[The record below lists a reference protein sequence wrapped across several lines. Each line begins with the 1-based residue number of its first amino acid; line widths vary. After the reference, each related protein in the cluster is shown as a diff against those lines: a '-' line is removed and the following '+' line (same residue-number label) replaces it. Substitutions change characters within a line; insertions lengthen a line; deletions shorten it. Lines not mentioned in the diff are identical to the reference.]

1 MTTPLIEAGKPRRKS
16 LPSTEYLRASFD
28 YDREAGVLIY
38 RDRPMETFASARV
51 YRAWKSRHC
60 GKPCGNIHAKS
71 YVNCYVG
78 GEKYHAHRLIWKWLH
93 DDEPYYI
100 DHINGIRSDN
110 RAENLRA
117 VTSIENAK
125 NNAMRNDNETGVV
138 GVFHNPRSKSLPWIA
153 AISEDRDC
161 IMLGRFAFFEDAVM
175 VRRAAEKRY
184 GYHENHGRSA
194 AA

>member
-16 LPSTEYLRASFD
+16 MPSTEYLRASFD

-51 YRAWKSRHC
+51 YRAWRSRHC
-60 GKPCGNIHAKS
+60 GKPCGNIQAKN
-71 YVNCYVG
+71 YVNCYVA

-125 NNAMRNDNETGVV
+125 NNAMRDAGKRPDEWYWAD
-138 GVFHNPRSKSLPWIA
+138 LLA
-153 AISEDRDC
+153 ARWGYCSYDDPK
-161 IMLGRFAFFEDAVM
+161 AFRGDGE
-175 VRRAAEKRY
+175 
-184 GYHENHGRSA
+184 
-194 AA
+194 